1 MTRKNIFTTC
11 VFVLLLITS
20 IPAYSSNQII
30 MHLGCVQPKDH
41 IINMA
46 GEKFAE
52 LVEEKTNGE
61 IKIITHPNGEVCD
74 GDECIEMM
82 QAGTIDFAIVN
93 TVKFDNYS
101 KQLTPLS
108 FPFLLPDKDSAVAFR
123 EEIIKPNRFSKFQ
136 EELGVV
142 PLDFYS
148 CGWRNLFAKEPIN
161 TIEDLVGKKKR
172 VMGTPYHIDA
182 MKFLGLNPCPLAW
195 GEVYTALQLGTV
207 DLVGNEIA
215 TYVKAKFYEVA
226 PYFIKTQHSHTFM
239 LLGMSEQ
246 IFNSFDLEK
255 QNIFKESAVEAL
267 NYWWD
272 RLDEYEEASYEALR
286 KLDGFGDSVHLIVFS
301 EEELNKMTN
310 KVLPPMLSKYK
321 DDLGQDAVDW
331 LNKNVLTK

>member
-1 MTRKNIFTTC
+1 MVRKYWITIC
-11 VFVLLLITS
+11 VLALFIVASLTG
-20 IPAYSSNQII
+20 YSAQRI

-52 LVEEKTNGE
+52 IVKEKTNGE
-61 IKIITHPNGEVCD
+61 IVIITHPNGEVCD

-93 TVKFDNYS
+93 TVKYDDYS

-123 EEIIKPNRFSKFQ
+123 EEIIKPNRFAQFQ
-136 EELGVV
+136 KELGVV
-142 PLDFYS
+142 PLDYYS
-148 CGWRNLFAKEPIN
+148 CGWRNLYAKKPIN
-161 TIEDLVGKKKR
+161 AIEDLVGKKKR
-172 VMGTPYHIDA
+172 VMGTPYHIEA
-182 MKFLGLNPCPLAW
+182 MKFLDMSPCPLAW

-207 DLVGNEIA
+207 DIVGNEIA
-215 TYVKAKFYEVA
+215 TYVQAKFYEVA

-246 IFNSFDLEK
+246 IFDSFDLEM
-255 QNIFKESAVEAL
+255 QEMFKESAVEAL

-272 RLDEYEEASYEALR
+272 RLDQYEADSYEVLIN
-286 KLDGFGDSVHLIVFS
+286 LDGFGDTVHLIVFS
-301 EEELNKMTN
+301 EEEINKMTN
-310 KVLPPMLSKYK
+310 KVLPPMLTKFEE
-321 DDLGQDAVDW
+321 DLGQDAVDW
-331 LNKNVLTK
+331 LNENVLSK